1 MINGRGGLHQAE
13 PLVGVGSVT
22 RNEAEINLIRDSAAR
37 YIKEGPLR
45 IEEPASKI
53 KKGSKPR

>member
-1 MINGRGGLHQAE
+1 MINGRGGLHRAE
-13 PLVGVGSVT
+13 HLVGLDSVT
-22 RNEAEINLIRDSAAR
+22 RNEAEINLVRDSAAR

-45 IEEPASKI
+45 VEEPASKI